1 MNKKKML
8 LAFVYIILIAAVFH
22 LVQSGSLLFKAPKNI
37 SPYLSLGFI
46 VIMAH
51 LGGLIAKKSG
61 LPSLTG
67 NLLAGMLFGPHVL
80 GFISLADLG
89 SMELINSLALSFI
102 AITAGG
108 ELRMAGLRKNASAI
122 LNITLFHVVIIFPV
136 ILGLFY
142 ILISKI
148 GLMPGVGAKEALVV
162 GMLLGTIAL
171 ATSPASTIAVI
182 NEFRSRGVYTDIIL
196 GVTMLKDIVVLII
209 FAMVMA
215 IAGGIVSHE
224 PFSVMLLVQLIGHII
239 LSAAA
244 GVVYGSLMVLFYKYV
259 AREVG
264 IFILLASYLS
274 HDLALFI
281 GLEHMFMCMVAGF
294 VVQNFSKQGNRMI
307 ESIEDTHLPI
317 YVIFFAIA
325 GAGLNFAY
333 FKSAFL
339 VVIIFAVV
347 RTVLMYISTY
357 VGAGVS
363 GAPKSVRRFAWT
375 SFLTN
380 AGLTLSMVIIVE
392 KTFPDWG
399 GVLKA
404 VVISVIAIKQIV
416 GPVLFKYGLLKSGEA
431 TRL

>member
-1 MNKKKML
+1 MNKQKIL
-8 LAFVYIILIAAVFH
+8 LAFIYILLIAVVFH
-22 LVQSGSLLFKAPKNI
+22 LVQNGRMLFEAPKNI

-46 VIMAH
+46 VIIAH

-67 NLLAGMLFGPHVL
+67 NLLAGILFGPHVI
-80 GFISLADLG
+80 GFISLSDLG
-89 SMELINSLALSFI
+89 AMELINSLALSFI

-122 LNITLFHVVIIFPV
+122 LNITLFHILIIFPV
-136 ILGLFY
+136 IFGVFY
-142 ILISKI
+142 LLIVKTGI
-148 GLMPGVGAKEALVV
+148 MPGVGAKEALVV
-162 GMLLGTIAL
+162 SMLLGTIAL
-171 ATSPASTIAVI
+171 AKSPASTIAVI
-182 NEFRSRGVYTDIIL
+182 NEFRSRGVFTDIVL

-209 FAMVMA
+209 FALVMA
-215 IAGGIVSHE
+215 IGGGIVSHE
-224 PFSVMLLVQLIGHII
+224 PFSAMQLVELIGHII
-239 LSAAA
+239 LSGAI
-244 GVVYGSLMVLFYKYV
+244 GVLYGFLMVLFYKYV

-264 IFILLASYLS
+264 IFIILASYLS
-274 HDLALFI
+274 HDLASVI

-294 VVQNFSKQGNRMI
+294 VVQNFSKQGHVMI

-325 GAGLNFAY
+325 GAGLNFDY

-339 VVIIFAVV
+339 VVVIFAVL
-347 RTVLMYISTY
+347 RTALMYVSTY
-357 VGAGVS
+357 IGAGVG
-363 GAPKSVRRFAWT
+363 GAPRSVKQFAWT
-375 SFLTN
+375 GFLTN

-392 KTFPDWG
+392 NTFPAWG
-399 GVLKA
+399 SVLKA
-404 VVISVIAIKQIV
+404 VAISVIAIKQII